1 MYSPSTSEFQCA
13 LESCTIFREALHY
26 VYFTVIASVLVDLH
40 TMHTHIYRL
49 KLPEYQSYRETLGVA
64 RSIDSIEQ
72 AIAELKSLLLVS
84 FNAPMYIIRCA
95 PLEMLFCLFWQS
107 LIVQFLAENHGV

>member
-1 MYSPSTSEFQCA
+1 MYTPSTSEFQCA

-26 VYFTVIASVLVDLH
+26 VYFTVIASVLVNLH
-40 TMHTHIYRL
+40 TMHTPHRL

-95 PLEMLFCLFWQS
+95 PLEMLFCLFCRS
-107 LIVQFLAENHGV
+107 LIVQILAENHGL